1 MTDSNGW
8 PDASK
13 PGYPMNPE
21 RDGEHMMEWTDE
33 HGRVWR
39 EVWKWRADSK
49 PAEWQ
54 QPEFTGGFY
63 SYEPKHLTAPIY
75 AGLRYLGPCNTPADV
90 TDLIEAARREER
102 EAVGARLAVALDL
115 LARRDMTCAGCC
127 GPSSSEDE
135 YEGYLAEVTKE
146 VDAAIRA
153 RGDA

>member
-1 MTDSNGW
+1 MTDQNGW

-13 PGYPMNPE
+13 PGYPANPE
-21 RDGEHMMEWTDE
+21 REGAHVLDAGPGDTGERRRIVALWA
-33 HGRVWR
+33 HGRWHLGADYYVLARDAAGWR
-39 EVWKWRADSK
+39 WQYVGPCHT
-49 PAEWQ
+49 PAEVAALV
-54 QPEFTGGFY
+54 E
-63 SYEPKHLTAPIY
+63 K
-75 AGLRYLGPCNTPADV
+75 
-90 TDLIEAARREER
+90 ARREER

-146 VDAAIRA
+146 VDAAIRK